1 MEKDFIKLFNELSE
15 KLIGEKIEIRL
26 ENRFSFHNRHKHIT
40 IAPFGEGKE
49 AEALISKW
57 YSKRNI
63 YFSSIMIGFLHELGH
78 YYMDKKHKL
87 SREFYHEQASKIHT
101 LGIVSDIMGISDEK
115 HLDLYYKIEVEKM
128 ANDFVFEVS
137 ALQKNLIAEYDA
149 EITGTYSW

>member
-15 KLIGEKIEIRL
+15 KLIGEKVEIRL
-26 ENRFSFHNRHKHIT
+26 EKVFSFHNNDKYIT
-40 IAPFGEGKE
+40 IAPYGEGKE
-49 AEALISKW
+49 VETLISEW
-57 YSKRNI
+57 YGKRNV
-63 YFSSIMIGFLHELGH
+63 YFSSVMIGFLHELGH

-87 SREFYHEQASKIHT
+87 SRGFYEEQGLKVYELRMMSSII
-101 LGIVSDIMGISDEK
+101 GMSDEK

-149 EITGTYSW
+149 KITRIF

>member
-15 KLIGEKIEIRL
+15 KLIGEKVEIRL
-26 ENRFSFHNRHKHIT
+26 EEKFSFHNGHKYIT
-40 IAPFGEGKE
+40 IAPFGETE
-49 AEALISKW
+49 EMEALISKW
-57 YSKRNI
+57 YGKRNV

-87 SREFYHEQASKIHT
+87 SREFYYEQGSKVHT

-149 EITGTYSW
+149 KITGTYSW